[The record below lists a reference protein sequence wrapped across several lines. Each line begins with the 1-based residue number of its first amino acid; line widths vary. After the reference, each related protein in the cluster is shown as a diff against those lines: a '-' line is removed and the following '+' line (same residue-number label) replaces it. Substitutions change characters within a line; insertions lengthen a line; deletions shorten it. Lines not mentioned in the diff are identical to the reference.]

1 MAEWLCSGL
10 QIRQRRFDSDLSLN
24 NMKDKNR
31 ILVTGAAGFIGSYTA
46 RHYLN
51 LGHEVM
57 GLDNLNSY
65 YDKGLKFSR
74 LEKLKDLSK
83 FRFKEIDLKDIMQLR
98 DIFLTFK
105 PGIVIHLAAQA
116 GVRYSIDKPRVYLD
130 SNITGTYNIIE
141 LAKKVNIKHLLIA
154 SSSSVYGANKKLPFK
169 EIDKTE
175 TQLSIYAATKK
186 SAECIAHS
194 YSNIWNIPITML
206 RFFTVY
212 GPWGR
217 PDMALFKFTKG
228 ILSNKK
234 IDIYNRGKMYR
245 DFTYID
251 DIVDGIK
258 ALIDKASNLKQN
270 GKIKNDSLSSVAPFR
285 TVNIGN
291 TKKIC
296 LLDFI
301 DALEKEL
308 KIKAKRNYMPMQQGD
323 VKMTLSDT
331 TLLKELTNYNPKTNY
346 KTGIKKFLKWYLD
359 YYKK

>member
-1 MAEWLCSGL
+1 M
-10 QIRQRRFDSDLSLN
+10 
-24 NMKDKNR
+24 
-31 ILVTGAAGFIGSYTA
+31 
-46 RHYLN
+46 
-51 LGHEVM
+51 
-57 GLDNLNSY
+57 
-65 YDKGLKFSR
+65 
-74 LEKLKDLSK
+74 
-83 FRFKEIDLKDIMQLR
+83 
-98 DIFLTFK
+98 
-105 PGIVIHLAAQA
+105 
-116 GVRYSIDKPRVYLD
+116 
-130 SNITGTYNIIE
+130 
-141 LAKKVNIKHLLIA
+141 LIA
-154 SSSSVYGANKKLPFK
+154 SSSSVYGANKDMPFK

-186 SAECIAHS
+186 STESIAHS

-206 RFFTVY
+206 RLFTVY

-258 ALIDKASNLKQN
+258 ALINKAPSLKQS
-270 GKIKNDSLSSVAPFR
+270 GKIKNDSLSPVAPFR

-291 TKKIC
+291 TKKVY

-323 VKMTLSDT
+323 VSATWANTD
-331 TLLKELTNYNPKTNY
+331 LLKKLTGYAPKTDIKVGVKKFIDWYLSYY
-346 KTGIKKFLKWYLD
+346 KTY
-359 YYKK
+359 